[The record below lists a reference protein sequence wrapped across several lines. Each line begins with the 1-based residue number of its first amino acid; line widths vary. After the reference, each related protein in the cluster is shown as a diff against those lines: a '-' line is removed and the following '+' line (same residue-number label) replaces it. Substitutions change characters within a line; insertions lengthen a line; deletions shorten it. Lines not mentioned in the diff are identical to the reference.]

1 MPGKRFSSAMSGA
14 DSDLILPAVPP
25 FDLERTVAALRR
37 RPSSLVEIFEDG
49 EYRRMLTLEGQQ
61 RLLAV
66 RMSGDAAV
74 RVRSLSGPLT
84 ARERQEAAVA
94 LDRILGLS
102 FDLAPIQR
110 AVNAEER
117 VARIMAQVPGMKPPR
132 FDSLWTTLLCVVP
145 FQQVSLDAGM
155 AVLNRLVHALGPTCE
170 YAGHSYYA
178 FPAADQFA
186 DADPESLRRCG
197 LSQAKVRTL
206 VGAAERI
213 ASGELNERDIER
225 LDDASAI
232 RLLTQLPGI
241 GPWSAHII
249 LLRGFRRL
257 SIFPE
262 GDSGASGTLV
272 KLFELDAPAAEAR
285 SRAIATAL
293 GPWKGYLYFLLLAW
307 RLLQAGVLTPPA

>member
-1 MPGKRFSSAMSGA
+1 MPGTRVSGA
-14 DSDLILPAVPP
+14 TNDADGELVLPAVTP

-49 EYRRMLTLEGQQ
+49 EYRRMLTLAGQP
-61 RLLAV
+61 RLLSV
-66 RMSGDAAV
+66 HMSGDAAV
-74 RVRSLSGPLT
+74 QVRGLDGPLS
-84 ARERQEAAVA
+84 ARERQEVADA

-102 FDLAPIQR
+102 FDLAPVQH
-110 AVNAEER
+110 AVDTEER
-117 VARIMAQVPGMKPPR
+117 LARVMAQVPGMKPPR

-155 AVLNRLVHALGPTCE
+155 AVLNRLVRALGPTCE
-170 YAGHSYYA
+170 HAGHAYYA
-178 FPAADQFA
+178 FPPADQFA
-186 DADPESLRRCG
+186 VADPETLRQCG

-206 VGAAERI
+206 MGAAERI
-213 ASGELNERDIER
+213 ASGELSEQAIDR
-225 LDDASAI
+225 LDDAEAI

-257 SIFPE
+257 SVFPA
-262 GDSGASGTLV
+262 GDSGANGTLA
-272 KLFELDAPAAEAR
+272 KLFGLDAPAAEAR
-285 SRAIATAL
+285 SLAIAAAL

-307 RLLQAGVLTPPA
+307 RLLQAGILVPPA